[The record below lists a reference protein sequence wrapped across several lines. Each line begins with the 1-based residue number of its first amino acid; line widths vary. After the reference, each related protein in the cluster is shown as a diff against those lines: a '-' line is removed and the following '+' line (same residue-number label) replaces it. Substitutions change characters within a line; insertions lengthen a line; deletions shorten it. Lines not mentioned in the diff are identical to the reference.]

1 MIRVFMAG
9 CDINRSPLSYRALA
23 PLFEGAVERVARPEQ
38 ADLYLFTRGLGIR
51 DAPRDLVMDWR
62 ARRRPVVLLSE
73 EPFWDTTC
81 TRRPLERD
89 IVIDTAFGA
98 LPVVQLNHHT
108 SAIFRFARIPYYLLT
123 NNRFVNAYRWRFA
136 RNAARGAGHW
146 KRAFADRAVDLTF
159 MFERRMGAPY
169 DGRWPA
175 GDTIALCDWRS
186 RMALACDTGAV
197 ERLGQSWQG
206 GISRFQLNNWHFD
219 KLMRLDDRCRSM
231 GAIENTHQPG
241 YLTEKLFD
249 AFACGARPL
258 YVAGPGHRVHDLGLP
273 PAAWLNLYG
282 LSPQEAAAR
291 AAVPFVDDG
300 FRDAYHAAQVRL
312 AALFGDTGALLAERT
327 RLRAA
332 LLAELQGVLDRA
344 AALPGGDPS
353 CDPGQS
359 AVSKG
364 TSTR

>member
-1 MIRVFMAG
+1 MIKVFMAG

-23 PLFEGAVERVARPEQ
+23 PLFQDAVERVATPGQ
-38 ADLYLFTRGLGIR
+38 ADLYLFARGLGIR

-81 TRRPLERD
+81 MRRPLERD
-89 IVIDTAFGA
+89 IVIDTEWGA

-136 RNAARGAGHW
+136 RNAAYGAGHW
-146 KRAFADRAVDLTF
+146 KQAFACRTVDLSF
-159 MFERRMGAPY
+159 MFERRTGAHH
-169 DGRWPA
+169 DGRWPT
-175 GDTIALCDWRS
+175 GGIIGLCSWRTL
-186 RMALACDTGAV
+186 LAETCTTGVV

-219 KLMRLDDRCRSM
+219 KLMRLDDRSRSM

-249 AFACGARPL
+249 AYACGARPL
-258 YVAGPGHRVHDLGLP
+258 YVAGPGHRVHELGLP
-273 PAAWLNLYG
+273 AAAWLNLYG
-282 LSPQEAAAR
+282 LDPQEAAMR
-291 AAVPFVDDG
+291 AAAPFVDDG
-300 FRDAYHAAQVRL
+300 FLDAFHAVQVQL
-312 AALFGDTGALLAERT
+312 AALFRDTGALLAERR
-327 RLRAA
+327 RLRDA
-332 LLAELQGVLDRA
+332 LLAELQEVLETSASPPGRS
-344 AALPGGDPS
+344 AL
-353 CDPGQS
+353 
-359 AVSKG
+359 
-364 TSTR
+364 